1 MKWASLE
8 GSTLYLFFPEAPGST
23 WTYLE
28 WPPDSKVIERME
40 HWETTQHPSLGLLAM
55 LRFCQCIH
63 CPSFCG
69 QVCLIQR
76 NAPGPG
82 WQAPC
87 ASWTPLADLPENRT
101 GTRKHLTSVF
111 SAGGVGWKGTRPGS
125 DVGCSSPFVISAHG
139 LEVKLNL
146 LYNLSTSKSE
156 VSTLHSICFWLFY
169 SPDFRGLKSKR
180 NKRY

>member
-8 GSTLYLFFPEAPGST
+8 GSTLHLFFPEAPGST

-28 WPPDSKVIERME
+28 RPPESKVVERM
-40 HWETTQHPSLGLLAM
+40 QHLRDHSTPVSERLAM

-63 CPSFCG
+63 CSSFYG

-76 NAPGPG
+76 NDPSSG
-82 WQAPC
+82 WQALC
-87 ASWTPLADLPENRT
+87 ASLTLLAELPENRT
-101 GTRKHLTSVF
+101 GRRKHLTSVF
-111 SAGGVGWKGTRPGS
+111 SAGGVGWEGTRPGS

-146 LYNLSTSKSE
+146 LYNLSPSKSG

-169 SPDFRGLKSKR
+169 SPDFRGLKSKM